1 MILNIGSGQKY
12 INFWLFR
19 EISIFL
25 STARM
30 YMEINLYLPEI
41 IFVTDVAVL
50 NIDTI
55 KLVFKPLDVF

>member
-1 MILNIGSGQKY
+1 
-12 INFWLFR
+12 
-19 EISIFL
+19 
-25 STARM
+25 M

-55 KLVFKPLDVF
+55 KLVFKPLDVFWNTRKTYVCEKW